1 MDIVP
6 APLKQL
12 YYFVVL
18 LPTPRENLQ
27 NLICT
32 CSCFMFLFKLNRKRS
47 SLLILLTID
56 VPHTSLPYNSTAF
69 TVWSNMCKSVF
80 IFSLY
85 KLKLFLNLS
94 NAFNPLLYKSSLA
107 SAELPLELRYTM
119 YSQIFIPFCS
129 FNRYIIY
136 IKYFIVEFSCIIK
149 YN

>member
-32 CSCFMFLFKLNRKRS
+32 FSCFMFLLKLNRKRS

-56 VPHTSLPYNSTAF
+56 VPHTSLPYNSTGF
-69 TVWSNMCKSVF
+69 TVWSNSGF
-80 IFSLY
+80 IFGLY
-85 KLKLFLNLS
+85 KLKLFK
-94 NAFNPLLYKSSLA
+94 FKQCFQTPFI
-107 SAELPLELRYTM
+107 
-119 YSQIFIPFCS
+119 QIFFSFCRAS
-129 FNRYIIY
+129 T
-136 IKYFIVEFSCIIK
+136 
-149 YN
+149 